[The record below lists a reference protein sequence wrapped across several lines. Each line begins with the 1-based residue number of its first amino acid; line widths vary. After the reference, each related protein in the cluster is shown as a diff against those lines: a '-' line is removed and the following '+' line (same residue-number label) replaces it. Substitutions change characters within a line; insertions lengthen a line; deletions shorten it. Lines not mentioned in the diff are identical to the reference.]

1 MSNCSYGRSVKI
13 HFLAL
18 FRDVE
23 RISERNLPKT
33 LNTSIF
39 STSLTRP
46 NAFSQFRIAH
56 FPSVAHPAHIAVQR
70 SPEGFIM
77 SISEAE
83 RFDMQVGLRS
93 HLGDH
98 VANILM
104 EHLPPSGWSDVAR
117 KQDFEPI
124 SYRIGNIEKDLT
136 RINSTLKVIIG
147 GVLTVSAAIIV
158 LLIQLNQNI
167 SSL

>member
-1 MSNCSYGRSVKI
+1 
-13 HFLAL
+13 
-18 FRDVE
+18 
-23 RISERNLPKT
+23 
-33 LNTSIF
+33 
-39 STSLTRP
+39 
-46 NAFSQFRIAH
+46 
-56 FPSVAHPAHIAVQR
+56 
-70 SPEGFIM
+70 M

-117 KQDFEPI
+117 KQDVADIHKE
-124 SYRIGNIEKDLT
+124 LT
-136 RINSTLKVIIG
+136 RIVIIG

>member
-1 MSNCSYGRSVKI
+1 MSDCSDSRSVKI

-18 FRDVE
+18 FREVE
-23 RISERNLPKT
+23 PISERNLPKT

-46 NAFSQFRIAH
+46 NAFRRFRIAH

-70 SPEGFIM
+70 STGGFIM

-117 KQDFEPI
+117 KQDI
-124 SYRIGNIEKDLT
+124 ADIHKDLT

>member
-18 FRDVE
+18 FREVE
-23 RISERNLPKT
+23 PISERNLPKT

-39 STSLTRP
+39 STSLTWP
-46 NAFSQFRIAH
+46 NTFRRFRIAH
-56 FPSVAHPAHIAVQR
+56 FPSLARPAHIAVQR
-70 SPEGFIM
+70 STGGFIM

-117 KQDFEPI
+117 KQDI
-124 SYRIGNIEKDLT
+124 ADIHKDLT

>member
-1 MSNCSYGRSVKI
+1 
-13 HFLAL
+13 
-18 FRDVE
+18 
-23 RISERNLPKT
+23 
-33 LNTSIF
+33 
-39 STSLTRP
+39 
-46 NAFSQFRIAH
+46 
-56 FPSVAHPAHIAVQR
+56 
-70 SPEGFIM
+70 M

-83 RFDMQVGLRS
+83 RFDMQVGIRS

-117 KQDFEPI
+117 KQDI
-124 SYRIGNIEKDLT
+124 ADIQKDLT

>member
-1 MSNCSYGRSVKI
+1 MR
-13 HFLAL
+13 
-18 FRDVE
+18 
-23 RISERNLPKT
+23 
-33 LNTSIF
+33 
-39 STSLTRP
+39 
-46 NAFSQFRIAH
+46 
-56 FPSVAHPAHIAVQR
+56 
-70 SPEGFIM
+70 
-77 SISEAE
+77 ISEAE
-83 RFDMQVGLRS
+83 RCDMQVGLRS

-124 SYRIGNIEKDLT
+124 NYRIGNIEKELT
-136 RINSTLKVIIG
+136 RINSTLKLIIG

>member
-1 MSNCSYGRSVKI
+1 
-13 HFLAL
+13 
-18 FRDVE
+18 
-23 RISERNLPKT
+23 
-33 LNTSIF
+33 
-39 STSLTRP
+39 
-46 NAFSQFRIAH
+46 
-56 FPSVAHPAHIAVQR
+56 
-70 SPEGFIM
+70 M

-83 RFDMQVGLRS
+83 RFDMQVSLRS

-117 KQDFEPI
+117 KQDI
-124 SYRIGNIEKDLT
+124 ADIHKDLT

>member
-1 MSNCSYGRSVKI
+1 MSDCSDSRSVKNR
-13 HFLAL
+13 LWAL
-18 FRDVE
+18 FREVE
-23 RISERNLPKT
+23 AISERNLPKT

-56 FPSVAHPAHIAVQR
+56 FPSVARPAHIAVQR
-70 SPEGFIM
+70 STGGFIM

-117 KQDFEPI
+117 KQDI
-124 SYRIGNIEKDLT
+124 ADIHKDLT

>member
-1 MSNCSYGRSVKI
+1 MGTLSGSRSDFGAKPAQNAEYI
-13 HFLAL
+13 HFQYTFDTAKCLQL
-18 FRDVE
+18 V
-23 RISERNLPKT
+23 
-33 LNTSIF
+33 
-39 STSLTRP
+39 P
-46 NAFSQFRIAH
+46 NRH
-56 FPSVAHPAHIAVQR
+56 FPSLAYPAHIAVQR
-70 SPEGFIM
+70 STGGFIM

-124 SYRIGNIEKDLT
+124 SYRIGNIEKELT

-147 GVLTVSAAIIV
+147 GVLTVSTAIIV